1 VINQISGQTLPSN
14 AWKNVHLWLKDLL
27 DACAVR
33 LGQQKSRFFID
44 CNPSFSAYTELAMM
58 ASERLIV
65 PCSSDGSSVRAI
77 GNLGILLY
85 GIGNASYPTVQ
96 LKSRADQF
104 QMSLPLVH
112 SIVMNRSTQYDKKAS
127 KAFSAMFEAI
137 KAKTRELQA
146 KSPHSFVS
154 GTAIFD
160 DIPDSHSVAIVC
172 SHNGIPLFGL
182 KPGKYEVY
190 EENPQ
195 VNPEPLDRYRDA
207 VATFIQKI

>member
-1 VINQISGQTLPSN
+1 
-14 AWKNVHLWLKDLL
+14 
-27 DACAVR
+27 
-33 LGQQKSRFFID
+33 
-44 CNPSFSAYTELAMM
+44 MM

-104 QMSLPLVH
+104 KMPLPLVH
-112 SIVMNRSTQYDKKAS
+112 SIV
-127 KAFSAMFEAI
+127 
-137 KAKTRELQA
+137 LQS
-146 KSPHSFVS
+146 KSPQSFVS
-154 GTAIFD
+154 GSAIFD

-182 KPGKYEVY
+182 NPGKYQVY

-195 VNPEPLDRYRDA
+195 VNPEPLNRYRDA
-207 VATFIQKI
+207 VASFIEKI